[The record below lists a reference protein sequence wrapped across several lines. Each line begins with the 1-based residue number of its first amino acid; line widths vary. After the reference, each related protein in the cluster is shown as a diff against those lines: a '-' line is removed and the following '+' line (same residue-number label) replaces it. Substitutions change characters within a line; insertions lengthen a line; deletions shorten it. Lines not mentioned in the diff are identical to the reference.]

1 MPSLP
6 EVRCF
11 TFQYDDEREVKT
23 MGAMKA
29 VFTEMQMD
37 MLASAEVLITA
48 SNSSDPDEMSRAIYL
63 SMKVLNPHL
72 KTLLGE

>member
-11 TFQYDDEREVKT
+11 TFQYNDEREVKT

-29 VFTEMQMD
+29 LFTEMQMD
-37 MLASAEVLITA
+37 MLASAEVLVTA
-48 SNSSDPDEMSRAIYL
+48 SNSSDPDEMARAIYV

-72 KTLLGE
+72 KTLTGE

>member
-6 EVRCF
+6 KVRQ
-11 TFQYDDEREVKT
+11 TPFQYVDGEEVKK

-29 VFTEMQMD
+29 LFTEMQMD
-37 MLASAEVLITA
+37 MLASAEVLATA
-48 SNSSDPDEMSRAIYL
+48 SNTSDPDEMARAIYV

-72 KTLLGE
+72 KTLTGE

>member
-1 MPSLP
+1 
-6 EVRCF
+6 VRCF
-11 TFQYDDEREVKT
+11 TFQYDDEREVKI

-37 MLASAEVLITA
+37 MLASAEVLVTA
-48 SNSSDPDEMSRAIYL
+48 SNSSDPDEMARAIYV

-72 KTLLGE
+72 KTLTGE

>member
-1 MPSLP
+1 
-6 EVRCF
+6 
-11 TFQYDDEREVKT
+11 

-29 VFTEMQMD
+29 LFTEMQMD

-48 SNSSDPDEMSRAIYL
+48 SNSSDPDQMSRAIYT
-63 SMKVLNPHL
+63 SMKVLNTHL

>member
-1 MPSLP
+1 MSSLP
-6 EVRCF
+6 QVRSAS
-11 TFQYDDEREVKT
+11 FQYVDGEEVKK

-29 VFTEMQMD
+29 LFTEMQMD
-37 MLASAEVLITA
+37 MLASAEVLATA
-48 SNSSDPDEMSRAIYL
+48 SNTSDPDEMARAIYV

>member
-11 TFQYDDEREVKT
+11 TFQYDDEGEVKT

-29 VFTEMQMD
+29 LFTEMQMD

-48 SNSSDPDEMSRAIYL
+48 SNSSDPDEMARAIYV

-72 KTLLGE
+72 KTLTGE

>member
-1 MPSLP
+1 MPSLS

-11 TFQYDDEREVKT
+11 TFQYDDEREVKI

-37 MLASAEVLITA
+37 MLASAEVLVTA
-48 SNSSDPDEMSRAIYL
+48 SNSSDPDEMARAIYV

-72 KTLLGE
+72 KTLTGE

>member
-6 EVRCF
+6 KVRCF
-11 TFQYDDEREVKT
+11 TFQYVDGEEVKK

-29 VFTEMQMD
+29 LFTEMQMD
-37 MLASAEVLITA
+37 MLASAEVLATA
-48 SNSSDPDEMSRAIYL
+48 SNNADPDEMARAIYV

>member
-6 EVRCF
+6 KMRS
-11 TFQYDDEREVKT
+11 TSFQYVDGEEVKN
-23 MGAMKA
+23 MGAMKEL
-29 VFTEMQMD
+29 FTEMQMD
-37 MLASAEVLITA
+37 MLASAEVLATA
-48 SNSSDPDEMSRAIYL
+48 SNTSDPDEMARAIYV

>member
-1 MPSLP
+1 
-6 EVRCF
+6 
-11 TFQYDDEREVKT
+11 

-29 VFTEMQMD
+29 IFTEMQMD

>member
-6 EVRCF
+6 KVQCF
-11 TFQYDDEREVKT
+11 TFQYDDEREVKN

-29 VFTEMQMD
+29 LFTEMQMD
-37 MLASAEVLITA
+37 MLASAEVLVTA
-48 SNSSDPDEMSRAIYL
+48 SNTSDPDEMARAIYV